1 MGLLKCGGCLLIKLP
16 GGITKLSELEI
27 DADKDWQGFGI
38 SNIKE
43 VAAAMAKGDL
53 PIGGSMDKLTPG
65 TAGEPLTSA
74 GAGNTP
80 TWG

>member
-1 MGLLKCGGCLLIKLP
+1 MSLYIIGGA
-16 GGITKLSELEI
+16 GITKLSELEI

-38 SNIKE
+38 TNIKE

-53 PIGGSMDKLTPG
+53 AVRGNAVLEPLVPGPIGT
-65 TAGEPLTSA
+65 PLTSA